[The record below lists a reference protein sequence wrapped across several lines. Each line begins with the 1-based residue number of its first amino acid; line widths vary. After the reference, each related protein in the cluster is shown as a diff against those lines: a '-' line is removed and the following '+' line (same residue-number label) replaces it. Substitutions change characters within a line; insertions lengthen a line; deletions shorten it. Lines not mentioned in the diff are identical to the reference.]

1 MIFTPEI
8 IGIFILNGIFFVFAT
23 IAFIVSLKIFTKW
36 NFNTS
41 TQLQYNLE
49 KQTILT
55 STIIKYIF
63 LVKLP
68 LFLFFV
74 FVLDKISNVLTGA
87 MCAAGVVDATVYG
100 TPLFILKIINLY
112 IFALWLILHK
122 IDISKEELPFTK
134 LKFGFFL
141 FAYLLFVAEL
151 VTETLMFTSID
162 PAKIVSCCGAL
173 YSSTSTSYISGLFE
187 VDTKLLLSL
196 FYGNFFMLV
205 IFYWLKN
212 RFAYGVFGVLFLI
225 ISIISL
231 IVWFGTYIYELPT
244 HHCPFCFL
252 QKDYYYVGYLIYTTL
267 FLGTFYA
274 VATLFFTQ
282 KDYLKYSF
290 IFLVLY
296 TIIVSAYPISYY
308 FRNGVWL

>member
-8 IGIFILNGIFFVFAT
+8 IGLFILNGIFFVFVT
-23 IAFIVSLKIFTKW
+23 IAFIVSLKIFFQW
-36 NFNTS
+36 NRKAS
-41 TQLQYNLE
+41 TPVQYGLE

-74 FVLDKISNVLTGA
+74 FILDKISGVLTGA

-100 TPLFILKIINLY
+100 TPLFILKVINLY

-122 IDISKEELPFTK
+122 IDISKEELPYTK
-134 LKFGFFL
+134 IKFGLFLLAYFL
-141 FAYLLFVAEL
+141 FLAEL
-151 VTETLMFTSID
+151 VTETLMFTAID

-173 YSSTSTSYISGLFE
+173 YSSNATSYISEFFII
-187 VDTKLLLSL
+187 DTQVLLGL
-196 FYGNFFMLV
+196 FYGNFILLAM
-205 IFYWLKN
+205 FYFSKN
-212 RFAYGVFGVLFLI
+212 RFAYGIFGVLFLI

-252 QKDYYYVGYLIYTTL
+252 QKDYYYIGYAIYTTL

-274 VATLFFTQ
+274 VAALFFTQ
-282 KDYLKYSF
+282 KNYLKYSF
-290 IFLVLY
+290 VFLILY
-296 TIIVSAYPISYY
+296 TIIVSAYPVSYY
-308 FRNGVWL
+308 LRNGVWL